1 MFEKYVKM
9 CVITP
14 PPSKKTQQKTE
25 DIYLYTTVKP
35 V

>member
-9 CVITP
+9 CVITSP
-14 PPSKKTQQKTE
+14 PPKKPTKTE